1 MRSGSDPN
9 GILACEIAGQ
19 GFEAIGLAQS
29 ADLRVAWGRQA

>member
-19 GFEAIGLAQS
+19 GFEAIGLEAS
-29 ADLRVAWGRQA
+29 MGLRVAWGRQA